1 MYATPNRAT
10 LSIWGLNQYDDHIFD
25 NMSVP
30 TGIDA
35 DSVKENILL
44 ECAELEL
51 LYPDWDFMQYAIE
64 LWSTTELPTWE
75 RIAKLAALEY
85 NPIENYDRMENA
97 TESESRRRDATKN
110 DAITNKSTGNTV
122 NTSESLTR
130 VAGFNSSALGVK
142 DKTTDGNSSSANNS
156 GESNQT
162 TTEGETDNTGRV
174 HSSRI
179 HGNIGVT
186 TPAQMITAE
195 KELAPDLNVVN
206 YIVESFKRRFCLLVY

>member
-10 LSIWGLNQYDDHIFD
+10 LSIWGLNLYDNHIFD
-25 NMSVP
+25 NMTVP
-30 TGIDA
+30 ADVDA
-35 DSVKENILL
+35 TRVKENILL

-51 LYPDWDFMQYAIE
+51 IYPDWNFMQYAIG
-64 LWSTTELPTWE
+64 LWSNTELPTWE
-75 RIAKLAALEY
+75 RIANLAALEY
-85 NPIENYDRMENA
+85 NPIENYDRIENA
-97 TESESRRRDATKN
+97 TESESRQRDTTRN
-110 DAITNKSTGNTV
+110 DDITNKSTGNAV

-156 GESNQT
+156 GESKQI

-195 KELAPDLNVVN
+195 KELAPELNVVN